1 VRVLI
6 SGSSGMIGRAV
17 ARSLAGDGHEVSRL
31 IRPKSRSSGTGSVA
45 AWDVLWDPA
54 GDAFDAQAAEGSD
67 AVIHLAGAS
76 IGEGRWTEERKAILR
91 ASRVDATRHL
101 VSGLATLNA
110 KPKVF
115 IAASAVGF
123 FGDRGEEKLNEY
135 SGPGSDFL
143 ATLTRDWEQEAQ
155 RAAEFGARVVTPR
168 FGIVLSMQGGALP
181 RMVLPTKLFVGGKLG
196 SGRQWISWITLAD
209 AVSAIRF
216 ALMNEAVRGP
226 VNAVSPNPERNSDFT
241 RALAGALHRPAI
253 FPAPAFALRLML
265 GEMADALLLSG
276 QRALPERLMSLGYIH
291 QDPILASALARIVA
305 ERL

>member
-1 VRVLI
+1 MNAKQ
-6 SGSSGMIGRAV
+6 SCA
-17 ARSLAGDGHEVSRL
+17 
-31 IRPKSRSSGTGSVA
+31 
-45 AWDVLWDPA
+45 
-54 GDAFDAQAAEGSD
+54 
-67 AVIHLAGAS
+67 
-76 IGEGRWTEERKAILR
+76 

-135 SGPGSDFL
+135 SGPASDFL
-143 ATLTRDWEQEAQ
+143 ATLTRDWEQESQ

-181 RMVLPTKLFVGGKLG
+181 RMVLPIKLFVGGKLG

-216 ALMNEAVRGP
+216 ALMNEVVRGP

-241 RALAGALHRPAI
+241 RALARR
-253 FPAPAFALRLML
+253 FAPPRDLPCSGVCAAFML
-265 GEMADALLLSG
+265 GEMADALLLSS